1 MIFKKFRHCSLALI
15 IIGLS
20 NASMAAETI
29 YCRAFDNSNSFPQ
42 GGVFEEKV
50 YIAVPQ
56 IKLSKAGQ
64 KDDGSGDIKARLSDE
79 YIKFFVKREDWPTLR
94 IDSHGEMLLKGSCS
108 GISLYALVV
117 PLSNIKIVRLPKRT
131 AIVDVSNLLTHIDD
145 MNFSNDSF
153 ETFK

>member
-1 MIFKKFRHCSLALI
+1 MIFKKFWYCSLALI
-15 IIGLS
+15 AIGLS
-20 NASMAAETI
+20 SASLAAETI
-29 YCRAFDNSNSFPQ
+29 DCRAFDNSSSFPQ

-56 IKLSKAGQ
+56 IKSSKAGQ

-79 YIKFFVKREDWPTLR
+79 YIKFFVKREGWPTLR
-94 IDSHGEMLLKGSCS
+94 IDSRDEMLLMGSC
-108 GISLYALVV
+108 GGVSLYAVVV

-131 AIVDVSNLLTHIDD
+131 AIVDASNLLNHIDD